1 MRPLRALRALRAD
14 ILNVNLSHERA
25 WLQASGP
32 SSVFRGP
39 CQFAPSAFLASAT
52 GCSALVE
59 EIVGSSN
66 ASTQHADM
74 ECAIAFWHEGHSEQP
89 PSTLHSSCQHFWDA
103 PCAVSTYN
111 MLLQEAPDSQTK
123 LRPVSWLLHAQS
135 QVPGSMYI
143 LPIAAL
149 CLRLSDD
156 VVRTAVGLRLGASLC

>member
-1 MRPLRALRALRAD
+1 MRERLKHLSSQGAPLILCNSLAIPKVLYILHTTSCFYSKQLGIFDETIKSILSD

-66 ASTQHADM
+66 ASTQHAVM

-103 PCAVSTYN
+103 PCAVSMYN
-111 MLLQEAPDSQTK
+111 LLLEEAQDSQTN
-123 LRPVSWLLHAQS
+123 
-135 QVPGSMYI
+135 
-143 LPIAAL
+143 
-149 CLRLSDD
+149 
-156 VVRTAVGLRLGASLC
+156 